1 MIVDNPRLIMEF
13 RELLSNMLIHVLF
26 ILIVFDILTGIVK
39 GLWFKKEGD
48 SSKGL
53 PGLIKHSL
61 VLLLVLVL
69 YPYASIL
76 GFENFAIAIVV
87 GYIAM
92 YGISIAEN
100 FGQMGLWVPK
110 WLKERLTKIK
120 DKSDEE
126 PKK

>member
-1 MIVDNPRLIMEF
+1 MEF
-13 RELLSNMLIHVLF
+13 RELLSNALIHILF
-26 ILIVFDILTGIVK
+26 ILIVFDVASGIVK
-39 GLWFKKEGD
+39 GIWFQKEGNTT
-48 SSKGL
+48 KGL

-69 YPYASIL
+69 YPYASLL
-76 GFENFAIAIVV
+76 GFENFAIAIVI

-92 YGISIAEN
+92 YGLSIVEN

-120 DKSDEE
+120 DRSDEE
-126 PKK
+126 PKDKK